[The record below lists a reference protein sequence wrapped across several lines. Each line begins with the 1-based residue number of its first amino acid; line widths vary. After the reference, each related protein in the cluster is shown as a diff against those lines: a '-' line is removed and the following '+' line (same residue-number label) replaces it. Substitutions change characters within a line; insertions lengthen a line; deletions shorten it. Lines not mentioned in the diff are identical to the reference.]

1 MDLSVIRK
9 SQLIPFRGVPLP
21 NYFLKNMEKV
31 GEFEAD
37 KTDVLIATYPKAGTT
52 WMQEIVDCVLHG
64 GDVRQCEQSPIHYRS
79 PFLEASYPGIRT
91 GLELLAEIPSPKPI
105 KTHLPFQLI
114 PTSFLQK
121 QCKIIYCA
129 RNAKD
134 NVVSS
139 FHFDRMS
146 KLKPDP
152 GPWEEFLQKFL
163 TGNVMYGLWH
173 DHVKGWWEQRGNF
186 PILYMFYEDMKEL
199 KTGVGGHNVSDPLT
213 HTHCRST
220 LPGQAGSGL
229 DIPHAPSSTISG
241 RTYSHCIRKLWNTP
255 SLPNWPVLLLT
266 KSKSASLFHC
276 PVSQQ
281 DPRREIKRVAEF
293 LGKELGSKELDT
305 IVAHTSFNAMKLNP
319 MTNHSNVPLDVLDQ
333 RISSFMRKGIVGDW
347 KTHFTVAQNQMFE
360 EDYCRRMVGSTLR
373 FRTELSP
380 GDNCLQ

>member
-79 PFLEASYPGIRT
+79 PFLEAFFPEMPS

-134 NVVSS
+134 NVVSF
-139 FHFDRMS
+139 FHFDRMNM
-146 KLKPDP
+146 LQPDP
-152 GPWEEFLQKFL
+152 GTWEEFLQKFL
-163 TGNVMYGLWH
+163 TGNVTYGLWH

-186 PILYMFYEDMKEL
+186 PILYMFYEDMKE
-199 KTGVGGHNVSDPLT
+199 
-213 HTHCRST
+213 
-220 LPGQAGSGL
+220 
-229 DIPHAPSSTISG
+229 
-241 RTYSHCIRKLWNTP
+241 
-255 SLPNWPVLLLT
+255 
-266 KSKSASLFHC
+266 
-276 PVSQQ
+276 

-319 MTNHSNVPLDVLDQ
+319 MTNYSTIPLDVLDQ
-333 RISSFMRKGIVGDW
+333 RTSPFMRKGIVGNW

-360 EDYCRRMVGSTLR
+360 EDYCRRMVGSTLH
-373 FRTELSP
+373 FRTELKP
-380 GDNCLQ
+380 GDNCL